1 MDPITININLN
12 LPEKQAE
19 WICSAIACLAQIID
33 QASRTAGTP
42 FPPAAHA
49 EPDVT
54 TIQHSDALVV
64 RPGDTLIVG
73 EDGKLHP
80 MPKPDKEDPA
90 AESAAKA
97 QQNTENAAETQ
108 QDDAD
113 TTEKPA
119 EPQHTHEE
127 LKNLVITA
135 TSNGKKEKTRE
146 IVSRYAQ
153 RVSQIPPEKIDEA
166 YAALEKLLEVDD
178 GTDA

>member
-42 FPPAAHA
+42 FPPAQ
-49 EPDVT
+49 VNMT
-54 TIQHSDALVV
+54 QHGANSTQIAQVANI
-64 RPGDTLIVG
+64 TKAVG
-73 EDGKLHP
+73 VAAVKTGEAVKR
-80 MPKPDKEDPA
+80 A
-90 AESAAKA
+90 AENAAEM

-108 QDDAD
+108 QDDTDATD
-113 TTEKPA
+113 KPA

>member
-42 FPPAAHA
+42 YPPAAHA

-80 MPKPDKEDPA
+80 MPKPDKE
-90 AESAAKA
+90 ESAAET

>member
-1 MDPITININLN
+1 MDPITINLNVN

-19 WICSAIACLAQIID
+19 WICSAIACLAQIVD

-42 FPPAAHA
+42 FPPAAPA
-49 EPDVT
+49 DPDAK
-54 TIQHSDALVV
+54 TIHQSDALVV

-80 MPKPDKEDPA
+80 MPKPDKEEPA
-90 AESAAKA
+90 AET

>member
-1 MDPITININLN
+1 MEPITININLN

-80 MPKPDKEDPA
+80 MPKPDKEEPA
-90 AESAAKA
+90 AET

-113 TTEKPA
+113 ATDKPA

>member
-1 MDPITININLN
+1 MNPITINLNVN

-42 FPPAAHA
+42 YPPAAHA

-80 MPKPDKEDPA
+80 MPKPDKEEPA
-90 AESAAKA
+90 AET

-108 QDDAD
+108 QDDTDA
-113 TTEKPA
+113 TEEPA